1 MLAYIIIFVC
11 LSLIIIKYFCLSQT
25 INLQFPGNFF
35 RTATC
40 YLNISFKYFCFVI
53 WFNLDCQ
60 FLLAHEF
67 LLKTFV
73 NESFLDILLAA
84 SMRKNWQKELMKHNT
99 RKTNY
104 ALHLIK
110 LNNVFYTS
118 LELQVSLTNL
128 YATLV
133 GVEFKK

>member
-1 MLAYIIIFVC
+1 
-11 LSLIIIKYFCLSQT
+11 
-25 INLQFPGNFF
+25 
-35 RTATC
+35 
-40 YLNISFKYFCFVI
+40 
-53 WFNLDCQ
+53 
-60 FLLAHEF
+60 
-67 LLKTFV
+67 
-73 NESFLDILLAA
+73 
-84 SMRKNWQKELMKHNT
+84 MRKNWQKQLMKLNT

-110 LNNVFYTS
+110 LNNVFYMS